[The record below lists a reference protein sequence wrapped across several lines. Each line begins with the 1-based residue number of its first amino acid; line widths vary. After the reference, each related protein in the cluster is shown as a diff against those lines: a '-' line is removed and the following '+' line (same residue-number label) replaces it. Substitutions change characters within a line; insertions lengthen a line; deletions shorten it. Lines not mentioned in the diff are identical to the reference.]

1 MNITQS
7 PNIKPFR
14 DYDEHEVYNGFFSA
28 NVASLN
34 KGTFVSIVPGA
45 SGNLNVIQGANRPP
59 TPLLGAGPAY
69 GQGPARVTSYRSEV
83 KWKVQATPSGTVPLG
98 VALYDVRETNA
109 FGESYLSR
117 PKYERI
123 EQEVVVSGE
132 ALPILARGLI
142 ALKGFSGTAA
152 PGSGINFCVAG
163 AGVVGTYTKGTS
175 YGRFL
180 SAADADGYA
189 LFKVE
194 L

>member
-69 GQGPARVTSYRSEV
+69 GNGPARVTSYRSEV

-98 VALYDVRETNA
+98 VGRIVVR
-109 FGESYLSR
+109 
-117 PKYERI
+117 
-123 EQEVVVSGE
+123 
-132 ALPILARGLI
+132 
-142 ALKGFSGTAA
+142 
-152 PGSGINFCVAG
+152 
-163 AGVVGTYTKGTS
+163 
-175 YGRFL
+175 
-180 SAADADGYA
+180 
-189 LFKVE
+189 
-194 L
+194 

>member
-69 GQGPARVTSYRSEV
+69 GNGPARVTSYRSEV

-109 FGESYLSR
+109 FGESFLSR
-117 PKYERI
+117 PQYERI

-142 ALKGFSGTAA
+142 ALKGFTGTAA
-152 PGSGINFCVAG
+152 PRSGINVCVNG
-163 AGVVGTYTKGTS
+163 LGVVGTYTKGTS
-175 YGRFL
+175 FGRFL

>member
-69 GQGPARVTSYRSEV
+69 GNGPARVTSYRSEV

-98 VALYDVRETNA
+98 VALYDVRETNVY
-109 FGESYLSR
+109 GESYLSR
-117 PKYERI
+117 PQYERI
-123 EQEVVVSGE
+123 EQEIVVSGE

-142 ALKGFSGTAA
+142 ALKGFTGTAA
-152 PGSGINFCVAG
+152 PGSGINVCVNG
-163 AGVVGTYTKGTS
+163 LGVVGTYTKGTS